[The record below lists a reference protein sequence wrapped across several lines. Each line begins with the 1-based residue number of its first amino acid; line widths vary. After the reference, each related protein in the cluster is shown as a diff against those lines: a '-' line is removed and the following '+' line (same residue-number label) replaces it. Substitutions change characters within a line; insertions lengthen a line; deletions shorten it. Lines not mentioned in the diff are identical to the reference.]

1 MKCGW
6 PNLDKIETDFEKVN
20 LKNLG
25 STFSSLSPLSLKKV
39 VNSKISLRNHLCLQM
54 FAI

>member
-6 PNLDKIETDFEKVN
+6 PELDKIETDCEKVN

-25 STFSSLSPLSLKKV
+25 A
-39 VNSKISLRNHLCLQM
+39 M
-54 FAI
+54 FFKFESVQSETSGTK

>member
-6 PNLDKIETDFEKVN
+6 PKSDKTVTDCEKVN

-25 STFSSLSPLSLKKV
+25 PTFFKFESLQSE
-39 VNSKISLRNHLCLQM
+39 ISGK
-54 FAI
+54 